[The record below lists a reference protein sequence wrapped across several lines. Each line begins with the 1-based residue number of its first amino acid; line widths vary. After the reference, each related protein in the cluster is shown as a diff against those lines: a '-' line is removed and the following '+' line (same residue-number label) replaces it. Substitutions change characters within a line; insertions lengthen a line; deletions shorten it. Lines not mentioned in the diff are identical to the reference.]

1 MKIVKVDSGAI
12 EFDNGGMI
20 TFDHDQ
26 DCCESNYA
34 DFEQLEER
42 AMDVEFVENLKFEK
56 VDGYGFRFGNG
67 GNEMFFIPCY
77 SEQNG
82 YYSSDVDIYYDG
94 EHVLNVWGEI
104 PDYDW

>member
-1 MKIVKVDSGAI
+1 MKIVKVDFGAI
-12 EFDNGGMI
+12 EFDNGNTI

-26 DCCESNYA
+26 DCCETNYA

-42 AMDVEFVENLKFEK
+42 ARDIEFVEYLKFEE
-56 VDGYGFRFGNG
+56 VEGYGFRFGNG

-94 EHVLNVWGEI
+94 EHVLNVEAKMTDEYW
-104 PDYDW
+104 